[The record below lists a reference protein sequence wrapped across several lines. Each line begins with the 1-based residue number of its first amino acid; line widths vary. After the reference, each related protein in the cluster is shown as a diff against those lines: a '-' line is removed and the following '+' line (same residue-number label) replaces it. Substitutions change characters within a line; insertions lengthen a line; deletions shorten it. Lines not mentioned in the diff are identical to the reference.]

1 MDEEL
6 MQAFCKV
13 PAGIRH
19 HHAYLG
25 GLVEHVTGLMEAW
38 DRLAP
43 LYPSVNKDLLFMGIF
58 LHDIGK
64 IRELTCDKALAY
76 SDEGQLIGHTGA
88 SSASDFAHL
97 HFEVLLNGRQVNPR
111 QYLAKARG

>member
-76 SDEGQLIGHTGA
+76 SDEGQLIGHIVQGV
-88 SSASDFAHL
+88 
-97 HFEVLLNGRQVNPR
+97 EILNEKSPAFPNFRVRLFP
-111 QYLAKARG
+111 LS